1 MKGCRGFLNFITKN
15 YLTCHK
21 KSMEEHLEN
30 LQKQDEKQQTA
41 SMSTMTPFSRLATPP
56 PRMQLLV
63 TYKPELL

>member
-30 LQKQDEKQQTA
+30 LQKQDEKQQTKNLEKE
-41 SMSTMTPFSRLATPP
+41 S
-56 PRMQLLV
+56 
-63 TYKPELL
+63 